1 MPLSLIDAMHM
12 VKIDTLDLN
21 LLRAFAAVHANGSVS
36 RAADA
41 LGLSQPTLSHA
52 LSRLRVHLKDPLF
65 VRVAGGVAPTPKADA
80 LAHAVQ
86 QALDTMQRA
95 LQESDAF
102 DPASSSRVF
111 RLHMSD
117 IGEGVFLPDLMR
129 EVRAAGP
136 GLRIEAYQLEP
147 DRIADALDQGKIDL
161 AFGYLPTLTETRRAD
176 LFDER
181 YVVLIRAKHPLAA
194 ARASR
199 AALAKLEY
207 IVVRSHAGT
216 GRILQRLGLAD
227 RVRLTIPHFMV
238 IPAIVGKTDLA
249 VILPLQTA
257 QLFSRDGA
265 FRVLR
270 PDLGTP
276 DFAVSL
282 HWSRRFEH
290 DSANRWLRETTIRL
304 FTRSERR
311 NAATSGADRAT

>member
-1 MPLSLIDAMHM
+1 MREPFIDAVHIMQ
-12 VKIDTLDLN
+12 IAGLDLN
-21 LLRAFAAVHANGSVS
+21 LLRAFAAVHAAGSVS
-36 RAADA
+36 RAAEV
-41 LGLSQPTLSHA
+41 LGLSQPTVSHA
-52 LSRLRVHLKDPLF
+52 LSRLRMHLKDPLF

-102 DPASSSRVF
+102 DPATSSRVF

-129 EVRAAGP
+129 VVRESGQ
-136 GLRIEAYQLEP
+136 GLRIEAYQLEQE
-147 DRIADALDQGKIDL
+147 RITDALDQGKIDL
-161 AFGYLPTLTETRRAD
+161 AFGYLPTVTETQRED

-181 YVVLIRAKHPLAA
+181 YVVLMRSKHPLAA
-194 ARASR
+194 ARATR
-199 AALAKLEY
+199 ATLARLDY
-207 IVVRSHAGT
+207 IVVRSHAQT
-216 GRILQRLGLAD
+216 GRILQQLGFAD
-227 RVRLTIPHFMV
+227 RVRLVIPHFMV
-238 IPAIVGKTDLA
+238 IPSIVGNTDLA

-257 QLFSRDGA
+257 QTFARDGA

-270 PDLGTP
+270 PDLGTQ

-290 DSANRWLRETTIRL
+290 DSANRWLRETAIRL
-304 FTRSERR
+304 FRR
-311 NAATSGADRAT
+311 R

>member
-311 NAATSGADRAT
+311 NAATSGADRTT

>member
-1 MPLSLIDAMHM
+1 MAQLLIDAVHI
-12 VKIDTLDLN
+12 VQLAALDLN
-21 LLRAFAAVHANGSVS
+21 LLRAFAAVHAMGSVS
-36 RAADA
+36 RAAEA
-41 LGLSQPTLSHA
+41 LGLSQPTVSHA
-52 LSRLRVHLKDPLF
+52 LSRLRLHLKDPLF
-65 VRVAGGVAPTPKADA
+65 VRVSGGVAPTPKADA

-102 DPASSSRVF
+102 DPATSSRVF

-129 EVRAAGP
+129 VVRSAGQA
-136 GLRIEAYQLEP
+136 LRIEAYQLEHE
-147 DRIADALDQGKIDL
+147 RITDALDQGKIDL
-161 AFGYLPTLTETRRAD
+161 AFGYLPTVTETQRAD

-181 YVVLIRAKHPLAA
+181 YVVLMRSKHPLAT
-194 ARASR
+194 ARTSR
-199 AALAKLEY
+199 ATLAKLDY
-207 IVVRSHAGT
+207 IVVRSHAET
-216 GRILQRLGLAD
+216 GRILQRLGYAD
-227 RVRLTIPHFMV
+227 RVRLVIPHFMV
-238 IPAIVGKTDLA
+238 IPSIVGNTDLA

-290 DSANRWLRETTIRL
+290 DSANCWLRQTTIGL
-304 FTRSERR
+304 FGRR
-311 NAATSGADRAT
+311 

>member
-1 MPLSLIDAMHM
+1 MLRNPAAAVHRIMPLSLIDAVHM
-12 VKIDTLDLN
+12 GKIDTLDLN

-41 LGLSQPTLSHA
+41 LGLSQPTISHA
-52 LSRLRVHLKDPLF
+52 LSRLRLHLKDPLF
-65 VRVAGGVAPTPKADA
+65 VRVAGGVAPTAKADA

-102 DPASSSRVF
+102 NPATSSRVF

-129 EVRAAGP
+129 EVRVAGP
-136 GLRIEAYQLEP
+136 GLRIEAFQLEH
-147 DRIADALDQGKIDL
+147 DRITDALDQGKIDL

-199 AALAKLEY
+199 ATLAKLEY
-207 IVVRSHAGT
+207 IVVRSHAET

-238 IPAIVGKTDLA
+238 IPSIVGRTDLA

-265 FRVLR
+265 FRVLS
-270 PDLGTP
+270 PGLGTQ
-276 DFAVSL
+276 DFPVSI
-282 HWSRRFEH
+282 HWSRRFEN

-304 FTRSERR
+304 FGE
-311 NAATSGADRAT
+311 